1 MTSELRFAL
10 RTLRKNP
17 GPTAVMVSTLGVAV
31 AAATIVYS
39 TIDIVVH
46 LLPIADRERIVFIA
60 SSDPRR
66 GESRLGV
73 SVADLVDLV
82 NQSTTVEAFAA
93 FSLDSTNL
101 TGIDVPV
108 RVTIARATSNLP
120 QVWGLQ
126 PELGRL
132 FQPED
137 GGVGAERVAV
147 LTYPFWAAHFASNQA
162 VVGSKV
168 LLNDQPHTIV
178 GILRPNASIGAL
190 RDRDLL
196 VPTQLDAAAT
206 ARDDRNLFVTGRL
219 KAGVT
224 RQVAAEVIFDD
235 LLGTYMLVVLLGSVA
250 VMALCLAA
258 AGIYGLVSYVVT
270 QRSREIGVRMAL
282 GAAPQAVRRMVVWQG
297 SMPAAG
303 GGIVGLA
310 AAVII
315 AFATAGSNPDVD
327 VRNPTG
333 YGLVVSACSWWPR
346 GRATSPHGERAASIR
361 QLHCGP
367 SETPCRCHATL
378 GVSCGGREP
387 GWQLESLLVAD
398 LDLSAATGLLA
409 SRCRVSPM

>member
-1 MTSELRFAL
+1 M
-10 RTLRKNP
+10 
-17 GPTAVMVSTLGVAV
+17 
-31 AAATIVYS
+31 
-39 TIDIVVH
+39 
-46 LLPIADRERIVFIA
+46 
-60 SSDPRR
+60 
-66 GESRLGV
+66 
-73 SVADLVDLV
+73 

-93 FSLDSTNL
+93 FSLDPTNL

-137 GGVGAERVAV
+137 RWRRCRAGSI

-235 LLGTYMLVVLLGSVA
+235 LLGTYVLVVLLGSVA

-258 AGIYGLVSYVVT
+258 AGIYGLC
-270 QRSREIGVRMAL
+270 
-282 GAAPQAVRRMVVWQG
+282 
-297 SMPAAG
+297 
-303 GGIVGLA
+303 
-310 AAVII
+310 
-315 AFATAGSNPDVD
+315 AT
-327 VRNPTG
+327 
-333 YGLVVSACSWWPR
+333 W
-346 GRATSPHGERAASIR
+346 
-361 QLHCGP
+361 
-367 SETPCRCHATL
+367 
-378 GVSCGGREP
+378 
-387 GWQLESLLVAD
+387 
-398 LDLSAATGLLA
+398 
-409 SRCRVSPM
+409 